1 MAKTLSSQSIETTQT
16 VEAWHV
22 TQSIDAF
29 TGTEA
34 YNLSLSGSLH
44 ITGSIYGQPG
54 IINQLTASYAEF
66 AVSASHEIT
75 HELSS
80 SHAIS
85 ADTASLAN
93 TASIANAVAA
103 TNIIQPFTNI
113 TSSGDISSS
122 GTVIAKSGSFSHLVG
137 NSPITIASPTTFL
150 QPVTAS
156 FTVSA
161 SNGLFISSSLQATAS
176 QILVYDTSSGK
187 ISFSDFPVQTAVSG
201 GTVTIGDIDSELE
214 LEGDGI
220 KLDGSSGGTST
231 GGKLDVKSDGDI
243 DLHSGQSTSVIN
255 FKDNSGA
262 VKANFAASSETF
274 TIGTNTIRLSGSGD
288 ISASGDLQTRHSTAS
303 AQLITNTG
311 TDPSL
316 TLREGP
322 VSPVIATILMLV
334 NGIDYDDT
342 GSAAVQTDFSGS
354 VSASNAYALKV
365 TSPDNTTYG
374 IKASGEISSSKQL
387 ITSKGPN
394 VEDLLTVLSPP
405 SANFDDTGSAA
416 VNVDL
421 SGSVS
426 ASNAYALK
434 LTSPDNNTFGIKADG
449 SILSGDVSGSGV
461 STASFGTYR
470 GDGAQLTGIETDPF
484 PYTGSA
490 IISGS
495 TELIGPVN
503 ITGSTIIFSSGT
515 PGLTIQSNSDVA
527 EETKIYD
534 AKIALEDSGLEQ
546 VVIKSNTSTNT
557 MTGNISLRAATLAY
571 GFLQAT
577 NWHSNNRISWLS
589 SGIRLGEKLSDPDS
603 SPNQTSPFVLSATG
617 SVGFEGN
624 TQITGSLSVSG
635 SGIEFITSAGVPVF
649 SIAEI
654 GSFALGEGATSLVDT
669 NVVIGKNAKDNNASS
684 ANSVVIGTNA
694 QLYNAAS
701 QHSAIA
707 IGESANV
714 RLQGVAIGRYS
725 THYGAYATTVG
736 YSAFSGP
743 KGVAIGYNSGVAG
756 GATSDVINIGYEA
769 GSTGANSIVLNAS
782 GLAADPT
789 KANAFGIYLTD
800 TNPVFEI
807 EATGSTTLS
816 GSNLVLT
823 NDISGSAA
831 STASFGTYRGD
842 GSSLTGIE
850 TDPFPYTGDATITG
864 SLTVSGS
871 FNAHQGSTTNIVI
884 GEDAGNNLGSSSQK
898 NVIIGSLSGQDL
910 SQHQNV
916 AVGHQSLTN
925 LVAGVGNVAV
935 GYLSL
940 YSSDNNRNYNT
951 AIGDNSGA
959 NGKGSGTTY
968 LGASAGKGIS
978 NAASDYGVYVGFQ
991 AGLNIYDADFN
1002 TVVGAGAALN
1012 LNSGDYNIVIG
1023 REAGN
1028 GLVDGDRNIAI
1039 GYSASF
1045 PGDVSDQLII
1055 GSGSLATISASL
1067 ATGDLIFASTASSPI
1082 FSGKFEGDTSGSSV
1096 STGNVITT
1104 TLTASGEISASDIY
1118 ATNLYGADA
1127 VYHKDDANTGI
1138 VFSSDTIK
1146 LRTNNIESIHLST
1159 TSNLF
1164 GNDQDPT
1171 IISGSSLTVDTSN
1184 TTITGSLNVTG
1195 SIEMALP
1202 SGSGASY
1209 QSFGVPGYFK
1219 TRFGQND
1226 SDFEIYRDNFITLQF
1241 NNAGSDQIEGSILTD
1256 PSAGEIHVTVNNEGT
1271 YTYLDKQV
1279 SDGIFDIDGSFGN
1292 DEISVIYM
1300 RSPQD
1305 DSWPFYKI
1313 TVISAN
1319 ATSGASITFLL
1330 EKFI

>member
-187 ISFSDFPVQTAVSG
+187 ISFSDFPIQTAVSG

-243 DLHSGQSTSVIN
+243 DVQAGQSTSVIN

-262 VKANFAASSETF
+262 VKANFIASSETL

-288 ISASGDLQTRHSTAS
+288 ISASGDLQMRHSTAS
-303 AQLITNTG
+303 AQLIT
-311 TDPSL
+311 
-316 TLREGP
+316 
-322 VSPVIATILMLV
+322 
-334 NGIDYDDT
+334 
-342 GSAAVQTDFSGS
+342 
-354 VSASNAYALKV
+354 
-365 TSPDNTTYG
+365 
-374 IKASGEISSSKQL
+374 
-387 ITSKGPN
+387 SKGPD

-434 LTSPDNNTFGIKADG
+434 LTSPDNNTFGIKSDG
-449 SILSGDVSGSGV
+449 SILSGDVSGSAT
-461 STASFGTYR
+461 STASFGTYE
-470 GDGAQLTGIETDPF
+470 GDGQYLTNTDPF

-495 TELIGPVN
+495 TELVGPVN

-515 PGLTIQSNSDVA
+515 PGLTIQSNSDVT

-546 VVIKSNTSTNT
+546 VVIKSNSATST
-557 MTGNISLRAATLAY
+557 MFGNISLRAATLAY
-571 GFLQAT
+571 GFLAAH
-577 NWHSNNRISWLS
+577 NYHSANRISWLS
-589 SGIRLGEKLSDPDS
+589 SGIRLGERLSDPDS

-624 TQITGSLSVSG
+624 TQITGSLEITGNVSG
-635 SGIEFITSAGVPVF
+635 S
-649 SIAEI
+649 
-654 GSFALGEGATSLVDT
+654 AT
-669 NVVIGKNAKDNNASS
+669 
-684 ANSVVIGTNA
+684 
-694 QLYNAAS
+694 
-701 QHSAIA
+701 
-707 IGESANV
+707 
-714 RLQGVAIGRYS
+714 
-725 THYGAYATTVG
+725 
-736 YSAFSGP
+736 
-743 KGVAIGYNSGVAG
+743 
-756 GATSDVINIGYEA
+756 
-769 GSTGANSIVLNAS
+769 
-782 GLAADPT
+782 
-789 KANAFGIYLTD
+789 
-800 TNPVFEI
+800 
-807 EATGSTTLS
+807 
-816 GSNLVLT
+816 
-823 NDISGSAA
+823 
-831 STASFGTYRGD
+831 STASFGTYEGD
-842 GSSLTGIE
+842 GQYLTN

-864 SLTVSGS
+864 SLIISGS
-871 FNAHQGSTTNIVI
+871 FNAFRLNTTDVI
-884 GEDAGNNLGSSSQK
+884 LGE
-898 NVIIGSLSGQDL
+898 
-910 SQHQNV
+910 
-916 AVGHQSLTN
+916 
-925 LVAGVGNVAV
+925 
-935 GYLSL
+935 
-940 YSSDNNRNYNT
+940 
-951 AIGDNSGA
+951 
-959 NGKGSGTTY
+959 
-968 LGASAGKGIS
+968 
-978 NAASDYGVYVGFQ
+978 
-991 AGLNIYDADFN
+991 
-1002 TVVGAGAALN
+1002 GAGALSTINGPRNVFVGYQSGYSNTNGDDNVAIGYQAGYGLHNNASDSNVFVGKLAGGGGTSGAARMSDANSNVGVGSQAL
-1012 LNSGDYNIVIG
+1012 LYLSTGDS
-1023 REAGN
+1023 
-1028 GLVDGDRNIAI
+1028 NIAI
-1039 GYSASF
+1039 GAAAMRGSGAAMSATQNIALGVSALF
-1045 PGDVSDQLII
+1045 KTDSGDNNIGIGYNAGLDQTTGDGNITI
-1055 GSGSLATISASL
+1055 GSGSLGIAGESNQLRIGNGNSLVTISASL

-1319 ATSGASITFLL
+1319 ATSGASITLLL